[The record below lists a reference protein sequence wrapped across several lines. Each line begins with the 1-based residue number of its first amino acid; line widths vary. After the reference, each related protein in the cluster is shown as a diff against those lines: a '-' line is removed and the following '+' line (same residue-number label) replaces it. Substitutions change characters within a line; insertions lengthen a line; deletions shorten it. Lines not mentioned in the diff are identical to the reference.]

1 MKGWH
6 FLRKDRRLRYDDGRL
21 VRAGRTYRAKGDL
34 VLCKK
39 GMHASRRLIDALH
52 WAPGPIVCRVELT
65 GELIHDD
72 DKSVGRSRT
81 VLWMLDATLLLHEFA
96 CRCAE
101 DALALTKNPDPRRLE
116 VVRIKRLWLAGKA
129 GDEALAEAAWDAAGA
144 ARYAAWATAEA
155 AWYAKVAAGVAQNR
169 RLTAMV
175 AAARQRGE

>member
-1 MKGWH
+1 
-6 FLRKDRRLRYDDGRL
+6 
-21 VRAGRTYRAKGDL
+21 

-72 DKSVGRSRT
+72 DKLVGRSRT
-81 VLWMLDATLLLHEFA
+81 VLWILDATLLLHEFA
-96 CRCAE
+96 CRCDE
-101 DALALTKNPDPRRLE
+101 DALALTKDPDPRSLE
-116 VVRIKRLWLAGKA
+116 AVRIKRLWLAGKA
-129 GDEALAEAAWDAAGA
+129 SDEALDAAWAAAWAAGDAAWAAARIAWDAARIARIARVAGA
-144 ARYAAWATAEA
+144 AAG
-155 AWYAKVAAGVAQNR
+155 AAGAAAMDAARVAQNR